1 MSFHI
6 LKILFKIF
14 SLFSQNIIL
23 EIMKAHTFFSFK
35 PLFSLFAFM
44 CLFTTAV
51 AQPTTPPQTIDV
63 IYMKDGRVL
72 QGQILIF
79 EEKDGDITFQDSYGR
94 KYSITREEYKYFE
107 ENQVPKERK
116 SKRDTIVLSRKENA
130 FEFSV
135 GLSYGWYNPSTSF
148 TADGYYLENFNNNSF
163 YPISVHAGVGRYF
176 NRKHFV
182 GMNADFS
189 IVSIASPVMNVNA
202 RYAYQYDAYKKNTAL
217 YVPIEVG
224 YHSLM
229 NSTSF
234 TVNDTLVTGQNS
246 WTSQLDTDVKTAG
259 LNIGIGHGFN
269 FMMKNK
275 HSIALEVLVYKYII
289 MSETFQGEMKG
300 TPTFSTSPIGGKLAV
315 YVNI

>member
-1 MSFHI
+1 
-6 LKILFKIF
+6 
-14 SLFSQNIIL
+14 
-23 EIMKAHTFFSFK
+23 MKTQTFISFK
-35 PLFSLFAFM
+35 ALFSLFAFM
-44 CLFTTAV
+44 CLFTTAF
-51 AQPTTPPQTIDV
+51 AQPTAEPQTVDI

-79 EEKDGDITFQDSYGR
+79 EEKDGDITFQDNYGR

-107 ENQVPKERK
+107 ENQIVKDRK
-116 SKRDTIVLSRKENA
+116 SKRDTVVLSRKENE

-135 GLSYGWYNPSTSF
+135 GLSYGWYNPNTSF
-148 TADGYYLENFNNNSF
+148 TPDAYYLENFNNNTF

-182 GMNADFS
+182 GVNADFS
-189 IVSIASPVMNVNA
+189 IISIASPVMNLNA

-217 YVPIEVG
+217 YIPIEVG

-234 TVNDTLVTGQNS
+234 RVNDSLVTSPNT
-246 WTSQLDTDVKTAG
+246 WTTQLDTDLKMSG

-275 HSIALEVLVYKYII
+275 HSFALEVLVYKYFI
-289 MSETFQGEMKG
+289 MSESFQGEMKG
-300 TPTFSTSPIGGKLAV
+300 TPSFSTSPIGAKLAF